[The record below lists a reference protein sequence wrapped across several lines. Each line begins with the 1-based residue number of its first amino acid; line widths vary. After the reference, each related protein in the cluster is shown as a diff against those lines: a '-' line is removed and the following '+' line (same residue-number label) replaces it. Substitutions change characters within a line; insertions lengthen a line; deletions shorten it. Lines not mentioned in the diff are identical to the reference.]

1 MKTASNV
8 LGLLYDRGEG
18 YWSLNDL
25 MREADLDPV
34 RLNAILAELGER
46 GLELDLSPAHGVRL
60 NRPTPLDADLIERD
74 LAVRRVGRHVIVFDE
89 VDSTSDV
96 AADSARQSGADG
108 LTVLALSTTD
118 PTSLI
123 ENMMSG
129 MGEMASQFKVDSDIA
144 DVKIL
149 LEDGTEIPAKVVL
162 RDKDLDLAYVRP
174 LEAPGAP
181 LPVIDLAGS
190 AEPAILDPVITLNR
204 LGKVAGR
211 TCAVSIER
219 IQAIIRKPR
228 IFYVPGND
236 PTHSGAGSPV
246 FTTDGKVVGMIAVRT
261 IKTEGGGGFAG
272 MFGGGMGQGMIAVV
286 VPAEDI
292 REGAQQAPLAA
303 DTGGEDAGKE

>member
-1 MKTASNV
+1 MDSRRHAVFAVMTALV
-8 LGLLYDRGEG
+8 LVCCAAGAGELEDQG
-18 YWSLNDL
+18 
-25 MREADLDPV
+25 R
-34 RLNAILAELGER
+34 AILER
-46 GLELDLSPAHGVRL
+46 HQK
-60 NRPTPLDADLIERD
+60 
-74 LAVRRVGRHVIVFDE
+74 AVVTVQLVVKQKFSMDGMSGQEDESKSEATGFVI
-89 VDSTSDV
+89 
-96 AADSARQSGADG
+96 APDG

>member
-1 MKTASNV
+1 MDSRRHAVFAVMTALALV
-8 LGLLYDRGEG
+8 CCAAGAGELEDQG
-18 YWSLNDL
+18 
-25 MREADLDPV
+25 R
-34 RLNAILAELGER
+34 AILER
-46 GLELDLSPAHGVRL
+46 HQK
-60 NRPTPLDADLIERD
+60 
-74 LAVRRVGRHVIVFDE
+74 AVVTVQLVVKQKFSMGGMGGQEDESKSEATGFVI
-89 VDSTSDV
+89 
-96 AADSARQSGADG
+96 APDG
-108 LTVLALSTTD
+108 LTVLALSATD
-118 PTSLI
+118 PSSLI

-149 LEDGTEIPAKVVL
+149 LDDGTEIPAKVVL

-174 LEAPGAP
+174 LEAPAAP
-181 LPVIDLAGS
+181 LPVIDLAGA

-228 IFYVPGND
+228 TFYVPGKD
-236 PTHSGAGSPV
+236 PTHSGVGSPV

-261 IKTEGGGGFAG
+261 IKTEGGGGLAD
-272 MFGGGMGQGMIAVV
+272 MFGGGMGQGMIGVV

-303 DTGGEDAGKE
+303 DTGGEDAGQE